1 MIQELYLK
9 RSVKIRKEY
18 LKIVNDINRY
28 DKIAKDLISSL
39 TGRTSELEEL
49 LKSLNE
55 NKISNP
61 EAAKQELHNIIM
73 QAEDDMNKV
82 DLSIDALNKQI
93 ENLQKD
99 ELSLYREIRQ
109 TYFNLTDE
117 EIRNQVQ
124 DHLRKLN
131 L

>member
-9 RSVKIRKEY
+9 RAVKIRKEY

-28 DKIAKDLISSL
+28 DKIAKDLASSL
-39 TGRTSELEEL
+39 TGRTSELESL

-61 EAAKQELHNIIM
+61 EVAKQELHNILM
-73 QAEDDMNKV
+73 QTEDDMNKV

-99 ELSLYREIRQ
+99 ELSLYREIRK
-109 TYFNLTDE
+109 TYFNLTEE
-117 EIRNQVQ
+117 EIKNQVQ
-124 DHLRKLN
+124 EHLRKLN
-131 L
+131 I

>member
-9 RSVKIRKEY
+9 RAVKIRKEY

-28 DKIAKDLISSL
+28 DKVAKDLAASL
-39 TGRTSELEEL
+39 TGRTSELEDL
-49 LKSLNE
+49 LKKLNE

-61 EAAKQELHNIIM
+61 EAAKQELHNILM
-73 QAEDDMNKV
+73 QTEDDMNKV
-82 DLSIDALNKQI
+82 DLSISALNKEI

-124 DHLRKLN
+124 DYLKKLN